1 MTASNRRRGATA
13 VVGRGAA
20 LAARAAVAALAAP
33 AVLIAAAFAGESRA
47 SEPPGEFTF
56 FQRQAADGQRAAGT
70 RGAPVAPEEWE
81 RLGRAADSFGPP
93 VLGEPERRFLAAARA
108 GRWAEVATALDQARL
123 NVNARDAR
131 GGSVLALAARAGQ
144 DGLVRR
150 LVARGAD
157 LERMA
162 DDGFTALGA
171 AAFFGHRSTL
181 RLLLDAGADPLRPGA
196 SGQPPLHLAAM
207 AARDAIVKEL
217 LARGVEPAS
226 LNRARETALE
236 LAAERGHLDTM
247 QLFLDAGVDPANAGR

>member
-1 MTASNRRRGATA
+1 MTASNRRRGITA
-13 VVGRGAA
+13 VVGQGAA
-20 LAARAAVAALAAP
+20 LAAAAALIVAVSSRESQAA
-33 AVLIAAAFAGESRA
+33 
-47 SEPPGEFTF
+47 EPPGEFAS
-56 FQRQAADGQRAAGT
+56 FQRQAADGQRTVGT

-81 RLGRAADSFGPP
+81 RLARAADGFGPP
-93 VLGEPERRFLAAARA
+93 VLGERERRFLAAARA
-108 GRWAEVATALDQARL
+108 GRWAEVATALDQPML

-144 DGLVRR
+144 DSLVRK

-181 RLLLDAGADPLRPGA
+181 RLLLDVGADRMRPGA

-207 AARDAIVKEL
+207 AARDAIVKDL
-217 LARGVEPAS
+217 LARGVAPAS